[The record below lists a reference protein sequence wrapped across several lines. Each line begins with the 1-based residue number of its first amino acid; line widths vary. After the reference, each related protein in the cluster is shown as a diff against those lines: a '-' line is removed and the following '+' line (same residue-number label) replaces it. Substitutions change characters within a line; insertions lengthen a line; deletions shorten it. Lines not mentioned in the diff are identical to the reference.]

1 LPMKVRLITNFSF
14 LTADQGEFHVP
25 ISVEKISD
33 LLTHIGKQ
41 IEFLFMDVTG
51 KTLRKDVEIVLNG
64 KNIWFYP
71 RGLEMPLKE
80 GDCIDITLT
89 PLGGG

>member
-1 LPMKVRLITNFSF
+1 MKLRLITNFSF
-14 LTADQGEFHVP
+14 VTGSGGEYSAP
-25 ISVEKISD
+25 ASVATVGD
-33 LLTHIGKQ
+33 LLAHVGEQ
-41 IEFLFMDVTG
+41 IEFVFMDRAR
-51 KTLRKDVEIVLNG
+51 KNLRKDIQLELNG

-71 RGLEMPLKE
+71 DGLQTKLKE